1 MSKTKEVCAQTQQ
14 CHKHFMCFHFLLVP
28 PRAFECTRACYSFTL
43 GSNFCWWST
52 SVSVQGGAVKV
63 PTIWAYQTKVSVSL
77 IPAFFLSVM
86 NPNIHRSHHSFGM
99 IRSGKYR
106 VYCTFI
112 DIVVQL
118 LVNLVDIKAATSWIH
133 HDNICMQ
140 NLVEESLGEATKLHS
155 PPPPW

>member
-1 MSKTKEVCAQTQQ
+1 
-14 CHKHFMCFHFLLVP
+14 
-28 PRAFECTRACYSFTL
+28 
-43 GSNFCWWST
+43 
-52 SVSVQGGAVKV
+52 
-63 PTIWAYQTKVSVSL
+63 
-77 IPAFFLSVM
+77 
-86 NPNIHRSHHSFGM
+86 
-99 IRSGKYR
+99 